1 MTAPLHREI
10 LFPTPST
17 RHRKTRLRR
26 STQPWLQEAAGES
39 CKRCLIS
46 ASTWSAGMVSTR
58 SSSSSRVRLAIS
70 SRQAASTFSE
80 GRSRSP
86 NSRSIGVPTGPGRHG
101 AKSGVVQTILLLEHL
116 WDEAIRQRLFCK
128 PSQATQKRWGSRRA
142 ARRSV
147 RVIASQTPPL
157 SLGQATAPSRRPGRS
172 RKRSSRCR
180 T

>member
-1 MTAPLHREI
+1 MTTPLHREI

-80 GRSRSP
+80 VFGLQTRDQP
-86 NSRSIGVPTGPGRHG
+86 ACQLGPVVTGQ
-101 AKSGVVQTILLLEHL
+101 SQE
-116 WDEAIRQRLFCK
+116 LFSQFFCLNTYGLK
-128 PSQATQKRWGSRRA
+128 LPDNAYFASPSQATQKRWESRRA